1 MADLSMAQWAA
12 GTTDTDVSG
21 VLAGITLPTNLTPA
35 EFLYKAMG
43 AYRTA
48 QETYNTANPTSTINS
63 MSLPSTGGVTFDNSG
78 DLEFL
83 TSYTFTVRVPVSLDN
98 ATATS

>member
-1 MADLSMAQWAA
+1 MADITMAQWAA

-21 VLAGITLPTNLTPA
+21 VISGITLPGTLTPA
-35 EFLYKAMG
+35 EFIYKALA

-48 QETYNTANPTSTINS
+48 QEAYNTANPTAPIASV
-63 MSLPSTGGVTFDNSG
+63 SLPSTSGVSPNTNG

-83 TSYTFTVRVPVSLDN
+83 TSYTFTVRVPVSLDA
-98 ATATS
+98 ATTA

>member
-35 EFLYKAMG
+35 EFLYKAMA
-43 AYRTA
+43 AYRQA
-48 QETYNTANPTSTINS
+48 QETYNTANPNNTINS
-63 MSLPSTGGVTFDNSG
+63 MSLPSTGGVAPDDNG
-78 DLEFL
+78 NLEFL
-83 TSYTFTVRVPVSLDN
+83 TSYTFTVRVPVSLD
-98 ATATS
+98 TATTA